1 MDHVPACQERK
12 GFMKLLW
19 RKIPLLFGCL
29 FLAAVLTT
37 MLHLEVSQTWQ
48 EYADQKAQGQAGRD
62 IVMDDVVDAG
72 FYLPRMDWEK
82 IRDIPACLSGSG
94 AGFAYIGNAIIYRY
108 NSCGYYTRNLP
119 YLYQDGTVTPGGI
132 YAAYALFFLLV
143 LIIMALPM
151 LLWGRMIQIFL
162 LTGVQIGLFLLIGQ
176 SLPDSC
182 LFLLFFGCIYCNGAF
197 RYFQSG
203 SETEQAVR
211 RNRVSWMLIPSCFL
225 LIFLLFGLSAKIPL
239 SRFPDTAQ
247 AKESISDRIQTVYSF
262 LKKDSE
268 DTALDDTKR
277 KQEASASGASRETS
291 RQQSSGQEQTE
302 SRGENANRT
311 QPSGQNRQT
320 ETTSGQKQ
328 GILPAISNQFQAGS
342 GAGNGIGFFLKTG
355 GGVSGGR
362 TDKTG
367 NLDFSG
373 RTVMEVSSDTREK
386 PDQDIYIRFFYA
398 ENYKDN
404 RWQVQ
409 NRPGQS
415 KTVETYYAKAG
426 NQEGRIGNTLLITDS
441 SGKRSRLSQ
450 SNVEGST
457 SRRELETYLNQT
469 CKAVPGELGD
479 LLQREFPSIY
489 ATEETKNQRE
499 VEISRR
505 VEDALDDQAFY
516 TLSPGSL
523 PAGKDFITWFLTEN
537 RKGYCMH
544 FASAGVMM
552 LREAGISSRY
562 AEGYVVPVS
571 SWKQQTDGSWKAQVQ
586 DSNAHAWAEIYLTD
600 RENWAPVEVTPA
612 YNGRLAGEFAGERD
626 VYIGERVIPAFL
638 VKVIKILVTLLIL
651 VILVMVLATIFFQS
665 RKYWKKHREY
675 RLLHTG
681 NAGLDVIHM
690 MKLLLKESFWTS
702 GEVRALL
709 RKKDLS
715 QQDLKSNIPRLF
727 AGQESTEEIDKAFR
741 PFCDLVYK
749 AAFGENFSGEERK
762 QAQELYERLKKK
774 TKTKRRN
781 QRKRRIPPLFLRR

>member
-1 MDHVPACQERK
+1 MK
-12 GFMKLLW
+12 GLW
-19 RKIPLLFGCL
+19 RKIPLFFGCL
-29 FLAAVLTT
+29 FLAAVLTVL
-37 MLHLEVSQTWQ
+37 LHLEVSKTWQ
-48 EYADQKAQGQAGRD
+48 EYADQKPGGQTGRD
-62 IVMDDVVDAG
+62 IVMDDMVDAG
-72 FYLPRMDWEK
+72 FSSFQMDWEEL
-82 IRDIPACLSGSG
+82 RDIPACLSNSG
-94 AGFAYIGNAIIYRY
+94 TGFAYIGNAIIYRY
-108 NSCGYYTRNLP
+108 NSCGYYTRSLP
-119 YLYQDGTVTPGGI
+119 YFYEMAGTVTPGGI
-132 YAAYALFFLLV
+132 YAAYALFFFLMLF
-143 LIIMALPM
+143 IMALP
-151 LLWGRMIQIFL
+151 LLFWGRMIQIFL
-162 LTGVQIGLFLLIGQ
+162 LTGVQIGLFLMIGQ

-182 LFLLFFGCIYCNGAF
+182 LFLLFLGCIYCNGAF

-203 SETEQAVR
+203 PKTEQAGSGI
-211 RNRVSWMLIPSCFL
+211 RVSWMLIPSCFL

-239 SRFPDTAQ
+239 SRFPDTGQ
-247 AKESISDRIQTVYSF
+247 VKESVSERIQTVYSL
-262 LKKDSE
+262 LKKNSE
-268 DTALDDTKR
+268 DVTPDDTKSQQ
-277 KQEASASGASRETS
+277 KASDPGVSRETS
-291 RQQSSGQEQTE
+291 RQQTSGQEQTE
-302 SRGENANRT
+302 SRGANADRT
-311 QPSGQNRQT
+311 QQSGENRQT
-320 ETTSGQKQ
+320 ETASGQKQ
-328 GILPAISNQFQAGS
+328 GILPAISSQFQAGS

-362 TDKTG
+362 TDRTG

-373 RTVMEVSSDTREK
+373 RTVMEVSSDTQEK
-386 PDQDIYIRFFYA
+386 PDQALYIRFFYA

-404 RWQVQ
+404 RWRVQ

-441 SGKRSRLSQ
+441 SGERSRLSQ
-450 SNVEGST
+450 NNVEGST
-457 SRRELETYLNQT
+457 SRRELETYLDQT
-469 CKAVPGELGD
+469 CKAVPEELEE
-479 LLQREFPSIY
+479 LLQREFPSVY
-489 ATEETKNQRE
+489 TTEETTNRE
-499 VEISRR
+499 ELEISRQ
-505 VEDALDDQAFY
+505 VEDALDERAFY

-571 SWKQQTDGSWKAQVQ
+571 SWKQQADGTWTAQVQ

-626 VYIGERVIPAFL
+626 VYIGERVIPALL
-638 VKVIKILVTLLIL
+638 VKVIKVLITLLIL
-651 VILVMVLATIFFQS
+651 VILVVVLATIFFQC
-665 RKYWKKHREY
+665 RKYWKKRREY

-681 NAGLDVIHM
+681 DAGLDVIHM
-690 MKLLLKESFWTS
+690 MKLFLKESFWTS

-715 QQDLKSNIPRLF
+715 QQDLKSNIPQLF
-727 AGQESTEEIDKAFR
+727 AGQESTEEIDKAFG

-774 TKTKRRN
+774 TETKRKN
-781 QRKRRIPPLFLRR
+781 QRRGRINHLFSRR